1 MICPLI
7 VELYSVDVESLKKGA
22 GFGKIRNQMKKTL
35 TF

>member
-22 GFGKIRNQMKKTL
+22 GFGK
-35 TF
+35 